1 MITKQGILEIS
12 DPSIKYISEWRD
24 NYGNCCIDSYIR
36 YGRFLLNKQVT
47 GCGCTSYYLVNN
59 ENIILLSPR
68 VKLLRD
74 KHSKLKGIFYYNR
87 EIDETTNKSYFTIN
101 HLIYELGRYLNSCK
115 SNNKPVK
122 LLCTYDSFNNL
133 AEILENNY
141 HVNMNNL
148 RIVIDECHSIIR
160 DVKLKQCRNK
170 KTLSDFLARVFK
182 YENLLFVSATP
193 MMDFLEKIKEFQD
206 NDVYYYEM
214 KWACAREIERF
225 DYKCSDSKDA
235 FDQIYKDYRSHVDS
249 IGRNIFDARYHAD
262 GTADYS
268 YEAVIFLNDVK
279 DIVRILKYYIKD
291 KNLIAPSDVTVFC
304 AETKKN
310 RQLLKS
316 VNKSMD
322 YATRIPQ
329 AGKPHTTWTFVTS
342 TCFWGVDFNSQC
354 ASTFVIANYYI
365 PSLSLDIA
373 SDIPQ
378 IIGRQ
383 RLESNAFRNT
393 MHIFFTNAVNAI
405 DDAEFKRIR
414 DSRMENSIKQIEL
427 YEGSADHLK
436 DMALSNLNHEIDRD
450 PNDLY
455 VTTVSGSPE
464 IDPLLIIAEDFSR
477 YIITNHNNWF
487 IGDRSNAALIRF
499 NGVTENL
506 KNELLII
513 NGDKK
518 TEDRIRKVYDYFVLY
533 NNDSN
538 QIEEFYKM
546 LHTEGYGDIASYF
559 SNLSLQ
565 RIYANGFNTTKMDN
579 EIAFIRKGKDIA
591 DLVKERFETG
601 KTYSKKEVKDGLR
614 QIYESLGLKPKGTA
628 SDLKNYCDCE
638 EVRVNSSSNRVYRI
652 K

>member
-1 MITKQGILEIS
+1 MIYKRHLLQIS

-24 NYGNCCIDSYIR
+24 NYGNCYIDSYINN
-36 YGRFLLNKQVT
+36 GRFLLNKQVT
-47 GCGCTSYYLVNN
+47 GCGCTSYYLMNN

-74 KHSKLKGIFYYNR
+74 KHSKLKGIFYFNR
-87 EIDETTNKSYFTIN
+87 EIDDTNNKPYFTIN
-101 HLIYELGRYLNSCK
+101 QLIYELGQYLNSCNF
-115 SNNKPVK
+115 NNKPVK
-122 LLCTYDSFNNL
+122 LLCTYDSFVNL

-141 HVNMNNL
+141 HVNINKS

-160 DVKLKQCRNK
+160 DVKLKQFRNK
-170 KTLSDFLARVFK
+170 SILSDFLARVFK

-225 DYKCSDSKDA
+225 DHKCSDSKDA

-304 AETKKN
+304 AEMKKN

-316 VNKSMD
+316 VSKSMD

-354 ASTFVIANYYI
+354 ASTFIIANYYI

-405 DDAEFKRIR
+405 DDAEFKRIQE
-414 DSRMENSIKQIEL
+414 SRMNDSKKQIKL
-427 YEGSADHLK
+427 YNGSADDVK
-436 DMALSNLNHEIDRD
+436 DLALSNLNKVIDGD

-455 VTTVSGSPE
+455 VTTVSGYPE
-464 IDPLLIIAEDFSR
+464 IDPLLIVAEDFSR
-477 YIITNHNNWF
+477 YIITNHSNWF
-487 IGDRSNAALIRF
+487 IGDRSNAALIQF
-499 NGVTENL
+499 NGMTENL

-513 NGDKK
+513 DGDKK
-518 TEDRIRKVYDYFVLY
+518 TEDRIRRGYDYFVLY
-533 NNDSN
+533 NNDSM

-559 SNLSLQ
+559 SNLSLE
-565 RIYANGFNTTKMDN
+565 RIRANGFDTSKMNN
-579 EIAFIRKGKDIA
+579 EISFRRKGKDIA
-591 DLVKERFETG
+591 DLVKERFERG

-628 SDLKNYCDCE
+628 QDLGDYCNYE
-638 EVRVNSSSNRVYRI
+638 EIKVKGNRVFRI

>member
-1 MITKQGILEIS
+1 MIYKRQLLQIS

-74 KHSKLKGIFYYNR
+74 KHSKLKGIFYFNR
-87 EIDETTNKSYFTIN
+87 EIDDTNNKPYFTIN
-101 HLIYELGRYLNSCK
+101 QLIYELGQYLNSCNF
-115 SNNKPVK
+115 NNKPVK
-122 LLCTYDSFNNL
+122 LLCTYDSFVNL

-141 HVNMNNL
+141 QVNINKL

-160 DVKLKQCRNK
+160 DVKLKQFRNK
-170 KTLSDFLARVFK
+170 SILSDFLARVFK

-225 DYKCSDSKDA
+225 DHKCSDSKDA

-316 VNKSMD
+316 FSKSMD

-329 AGKPHTTWTFVTS
+329 AGEPHTTWTFVTS

-354 ASTFVIANYYI
+354 ASTFIIANYYI

-405 DDAEFKRIR
+405 DDAEFKRIQE
-414 DSRMENSIKQIEL
+414 SRMNDSKKQIKL
-427 YEGSADHLK
+427 YNGSADDVK
-436 DMALSNLNHEIDRD
+436 DLALSNLNKVIDGD

-455 VTTVSGSPE
+455 VTTVSGYPE
-464 IDPLLIIAEDFSR
+464 IDPLLIVAEDFSR
-477 YIITNHNNWF
+477 YIITNHSNWF
-487 IGDRSNAALIRF
+487 IGDRSNAALIQF
-499 NGVTENL
+499 NGMTENL

-518 TEDRIRKVYDYFVLY
+518 TEDRIRRVYDYFVQN
-533 NNDSN
+533 NNDPM

-546 LHTEGYGDIASYF
+546 LHAEGYGDIASYF

-591 DLVKERFETG
+591 DLVKERFERG

-628 SDLKNYCDCE
+628 QDLGDYCNYE
-638 EVRVNSSSNRVYRI
+638 EIKVKGNRVFRI